1 MMATIIIPV
10 GKKEDDP
17 ALHDSATLAATL
29 AAHGVGH
36 LRTATAA
43 EPLLISPLTLIAA
56 LSIHQEPRVRES
68 LIPLFLRH
76 PTYAQDVP
84 QLATTLPPTA
94 AMTLRHMY
102 TAAVYLQRLWRGTLG
117 IYLGEFSLLPEYFG
131 QKEFALPHP
140 NDHFG
145 EAGLRVLAQLFREKT
160 GYNWLST
167 YDSAISLFLAQ
178 LRLERYP

>member
-1 MMATIIIPV
+1 MIIA
-10 GKKEDDP
+10 KRENDL

-29 AAHGVGH
+29 ATHGVRH

-43 EPLLISPLTLIAA
+43 KPLSIPPPTLIAA
-56 LSIHQEPRVRES
+56 LARHKEPRVRES

-76 PTYAQDVP
+76 PTYAQNVP
-84 QLATTLPPTA
+84 QLATTLPPA
-94 AMTLRHMY
+94 ASMTLRHMY

-117 IYLGEFSLLPEYFG
+117 IYLGEFPLLPEHFG
-131 QKEFALPHP
+131 QQEFGLPHP

-145 EAGLRVLAQLFREKT
+145 EAGLRALAQLFREKT

-178 LRLERYP
+178 LRLERYR

>member
-1 MMATIIIPV
+1 MIVTIIMPV

-17 ALHDSATLAATL
+17 ALYDSATLAATL
-29 AAHGVGH
+29 ATHGVRH

-43 EPLLISPLTLIAA
+43 EPLSIEPPTLIGA
-56 LSIHQEPRVRES
+56 LAKHKEPRVRES
-68 LIPLFLRH
+68 LIALFLRH
-76 PTYAQDVP
+76 PTYAEYVP
-84 QLATTLPPTA
+84 LLAATLEEVA
-94 AMTLRHMY
+94 SMTLRHMY

-117 IYLGEFSLLPEYFG
+117 IYLGEFPLLPEYFG
-131 QKEFALPHP
+131 QQEFGLPHP

-178 LRLERYP
+178 LRLERY